1 MEVGDHMK
9 PRLWSLR
16 DLHHMVDIL
25 RFFGCC
31 YFLFCLTVDLCPDGT
46 FPTLDSQP

>member
-25 RFFGCC
+25 PVFQGQNKFVQDKIVFLVVAIFFS
-31 YFLFCLTVDLCPDGT
+31 V
-46 FPTLDSQP
+46 